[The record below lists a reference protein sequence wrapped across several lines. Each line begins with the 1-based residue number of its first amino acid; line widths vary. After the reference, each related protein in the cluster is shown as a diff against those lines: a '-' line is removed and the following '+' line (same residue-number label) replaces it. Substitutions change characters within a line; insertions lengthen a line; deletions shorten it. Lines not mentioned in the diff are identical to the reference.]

1 MRAVAKFVRIAPRK
15 ARLVANEIRGRSY
28 PEVVSLLRF
37 TNKRAAKVVG
47 EVVNSAAANA
57 EHNSDADTN
66 ELRVKT
72 VRVDEGPTIKRYRPR
87 AMGRA
92 TMIRKRTSH
101 ITVELEP
108 PVGAPVTVDTPEG
121 FRLGVKRKGEKVDF
135 KSNWYSDKDFAELL
149 GEDLK
154 IREHIEKKLSR
165 AGIANITI
173 RKAAE
178 QGEVAVDI
186 HTARPGIVIGK
197 GGSEVDALRGELERL
212 TGKRVQV
219 NVREVSRPELNAA
232 LVAESIAEQLE
243 GRAAFRRTMKRALT
257 SAMRSGAEGARIQ
270 CGGRL
275 GGIEMSRSE
284 TISEG
289 RVPLHTLDADIDYGF
304 REAETQMGQIGVK
317 VWVNHG
323 VHDDELSGGR

>member
-1 MRAVAKFVRIAPRK
+1 M
-15 ARLVANEIRGRSY
+15 GQ
-28 PEVVSLLRF
+28 
-37 TNKRAAKVVG
+37 KV
-47 EVVNSAAANA
+47 
-57 EHNSDADTN
+57 H
-66 ELRVKT
+66 
-72 VRVDEGPTIKRYRPR
+72 
-87 AMGRA
+87 
-92 TMIRKRTSH
+92 
-101 ITVELEP
+101 
-108 PVGAPVTVDTPEG
+108 PEG

-135 KSNWYSDKDFAELL
+135 KSNWYSDRDFADLL

-154 IREHIEKKLSR
+154 IREHIGEKLRR
-165 AGIANITI
+165 AGIAGIDI

-257 SAMRSGAEGARIQ
+257 SAMRSGAEGARIR

-275 GGIEMSRSE
+275 GGIEMSRQE

-304 REAETQMGQIGVK
+304 REAKTQKGKRGGK
-317 VWVNHG
+317 VWINIFPHKPVTQKAAETRMGSGKGSVEGYVAVVKPGRVMFEMSG
-323 VHDDELSGGR
+323 VDEQLARDAMMLAAQKLPIKTRFLVRGGGQQ

>member
-1 MRAVAKFVRIAPRK
+1 M
-15 ARLVANEIRGRSY
+15 GQ
-28 PEVVSLLRF
+28 
-37 TNKRAAKVVG
+37 KV
-47 EVVNSAAANA
+47 
-57 EHNSDADTN
+57 H
-66 ELRVKT
+66 
-72 VRVDEGPTIKRYRPR
+72 
-87 AMGRA
+87 
-92 TMIRKRTSH
+92 
-101 ITVELEP
+101 
-108 PVGAPVTVDTPEG
+108 PEG

-135 KSNWYSDKDFAELL
+135 KSSWYSDRDFAELL

-178 QGEVAVDI
+178 QGEV
-186 HTARPGIVIGK
+186 
-197 GGSEVDALRGELERL
+197 
-212 TGKRVQV
+212 
-219 NVREVSRPELNAA
+219 SRPELNAA

-257 SAMRSGAEGARIQ
+257 STMRSGAEGARIQ

-275 GGIEMSRSE
+275 GGIEMSREE

-304 REAETQMGQIGVK
+304 KEAKTQMGQIGVK
-317 VWVNHG
+317 VWINHG
-323 VHDDELSGGR
+323 VHEDGES

>member
-1 MRAVAKFVRIAPRK
+1 M
-15 ARLVANEIRGRSY
+15 GQ
-28 PEVVSLLRF
+28 
-37 TNKRAAKVVG
+37 KV
-47 EVVNSAAANA
+47 
-57 EHNSDADTN
+57 H
-66 ELRVKT
+66 
-72 VRVDEGPTIKRYRPR
+72 
-87 AMGRA
+87 
-92 TMIRKRTSH
+92 
-101 ITVELEP
+101 
-108 PVGAPVTVDTPEG
+108 PEG

-135 KSNWYSDKDFAELL
+135 KSNWYSDRDFAELL

-178 QGEVAVDI
+178 QGEIAIDI

-197 GGSEVDALRGELERL
+197 GGSEVDKLRADLERL

-219 NVREVSRPELNAA
+219 NVREVSRPELNAS

-243 GRAAFRRTMKRALT
+243 GRASFRRTMKRALT

-275 GGIEMSRSE
+275 GGSEMSRVE
-284 TISEG
+284 TYREG
-289 RVPLHTLDADIDYGF
+289 RVPLHTLRADIEFGLA
-304 REAETQMGQIGVK
+304 EARTKVGIIGVK
-317 VWVNHG
+317 VWMFKGEV
-323 VHDDELSGGR
+323 LQRKARRIQ

>member
-1 MRAVAKFVRIAPRK
+1 M
-15 ARLVANEIRGRSY
+15 GQ
-28 PEVVSLLRF
+28 
-37 TNKRAAKVVG
+37 KV
-47 EVVNSAAANA
+47 
-57 EHNSDADTN
+57 H
-66 ELRVKT
+66 
-72 VRVDEGPTIKRYRPR
+72 
-87 AMGRA
+87 
-92 TMIRKRTSH
+92 
-101 ITVELEP
+101 
-108 PVGAPVTVDTPEG
+108 PEG
-121 FRLGVKRKGEKVDF
+121 FRLGVKRKGERVAH
-135 KSNWYSDKDFAELL
+135 KSNWYSDRDYAELL

-154 IREHIEKKLSR
+154 IS
-165 AGIANITI
+165 
-173 RKAAE
+173 KAAE
-178 QGEVAVDI
+178 QGEIAVDI

-304 REAETQMGQIGVK
+304 REAKTQMGQIGVK
-317 VWVNHG
+317 VWINHG
-323 VHDDELSGGR
+323 VHDDDDLG

>member
-1 MRAVAKFVRIAPRK
+1 M
-15 ARLVANEIRGRSY
+15 GQ
-28 PEVVSLLRF
+28 
-37 TNKRAAKVVG
+37 KV
-47 EVVNSAAANA
+47 
-57 EHNSDADTN
+57 H
-66 ELRVKT
+66 
-72 VRVDEGPTIKRYRPR
+72 
-87 AMGRA
+87 
-92 TMIRKRTSH
+92 
-101 ITVELEP
+101 
-108 PVGAPVTVDTPEG
+108 PEG

-135 KSNWYSDKDFAELL
+135 KSSWYSDRDFADLL

-154 IREHIEKKLSR
+154 IRAHIEKKLSR
-165 AGIANITI
+165 AGIADVQI

-197 GGSEVDALRGELERL
+197 GGSEVDALRSEPER
-212 TGKRVQV
+212 
-219 NVREVSRPELNAA
+219 NAR

-257 SAMRSGAEGARIQ
+257 SAIRSGAQGARIQ
-270 CGGRL
+270 CSGRL

-304 REAETQMGQIGVK
+304 KEAKTQMGQIGVK
-317 VWVNHG
+317 VWINHG
-323 VHDDELSGGR
+323 VHGEQPEAVRR

>member
-1 MRAVAKFVRIAPRK
+1 M
-15 ARLVANEIRGRSY
+15 GQ
-28 PEVVSLLRF
+28 
-37 TNKRAAKVVG
+37 KV
-47 EVVNSAAANA
+47 
-57 EHNSDADTN
+57 H
-66 ELRVKT
+66 
-72 VRVDEGPTIKRYRPR
+72 
-87 AMGRA
+87 
-92 TMIRKRTSH
+92 
-101 ITVELEP
+101 
-108 PVGAPVTVDTPEG
+108 PEG
-121 FRLGVKRKGEKVDF
+121 FRLGVRRKGEKVDF
-135 KSNWYSDKDFAELL
+135 RSNWYSDRDFAELL

-154 IREHIEKKLSR
+154 IREHIDKKLAR

-197 GGSEVDALRGELERL
+197 GGSEVDSLRSELERL
-212 TGKRVQV
+212 TKKKVQV
-219 NVREVSRPELNAA
+219 NVREVSRPELNAK

-257 SAMRSGAEGARIQ
+257 SAMRSG
-270 CGGRL
+270 RL

-284 TISEG
+284 KISEG

-304 REAETQMGQIGVK
+304 KEANTQMGQIGVK

-323 VHDDELSGGR
+323 VHDSADLKGRI

>member
-1 MRAVAKFVRIAPRK
+1 
-15 ARLVANEIRGRSY
+15 
-28 PEVVSLLRF
+28 
-37 TNKRAAKVVG
+37 
-47 EVVNSAAANA
+47 
-57 EHNSDADTN
+57 
-66 ELRVKT
+66 
-72 VRVDEGPTIKRYRPR
+72 
-87 AMGRA
+87 MGQK
-92 TMIRKRTSH
+92 IH
-101 ITVELEP
+101 
-108 PVGAPVTVDTPEG
+108 PEG

-135 KSNWYSDKDFAELL
+135 KSSWYSDRDFAELL

-154 IREHIEKKLSR
+154 IRDHIEKKLSR
-165 AGIANITI
+165 AGIADIQI

-197 GGSEVDALRGELERL
+197 GGSEVDAL
-212 TGKRVQV
+212 
-219 NVREVSRPELNAA
+219 
-232 LVAESIAEQLE
+232 
-243 GRAAFRRTMKRALT
+243 RAAFRRTMKRALT

-304 REAETQMGQIGVK
+304 KEAKTQMGQIGVK
-317 VWVNHG
+317 VWINHG
-323 VHDDELSGGR
+323 VHEDGGS

>member
-1 MRAVAKFVRIAPRK
+1 
-15 ARLVANEIRGRSY
+15 
-28 PEVVSLLRF
+28 
-37 TNKRAAKVVG
+37 
-47 EVVNSAAANA
+47 
-57 EHNSDADTN
+57 
-66 ELRVKT
+66 
-72 VRVDEGPTIKRYRPR
+72 
-87 AMGRA
+87 MGQK
-92 TMIRKRTSH
+92 IH
-101 ITVELEP
+101 
-108 PVGAPVTVDTPEG
+108 PEG
-121 FRLGVKRKGEKVDF
+121 FRLGVRRKGEKVDF
-135 KSNWYSDKDFAELL
+135 KSSWYSDRDFAELL

-165 AGIANITI
+165 AGIADIQI

-178 QGEVAVDI
+178 QGEIAVDI

-197 GGSEVDALRGELERL
+197 GGSEVDALRSDLERL
-212 TGKRVQV
+212 TGKKVQV

-289 RVPLHTLDADIDYGF
+289 RGPLHTLDADIDYGF
-304 REAETQMGQIGVK
+304 KEAKTQMGQIGVK
-317 VWVNHG
+317 VWINHG
-323 VHDDELSGGR
+323 VHDELPEAVRRERDAGTQEAQVQEAPQGQEAWPGQGRNRRAVRRVRAAGVGAGLDHQPPDRGRPYRDDQEDPSRGEGLDQHLPPQAGHQETGRDPHG

>member
-1 MRAVAKFVRIAPRK
+1 M
-15 ARLVANEIRGRSY
+15 GQ
-28 PEVVSLLRF
+28 
-37 TNKRAAKVVG
+37 KV
-47 EVVNSAAANA
+47 
-57 EHNSDADTN
+57 H
-66 ELRVKT
+66 
-72 VRVDEGPTIKRYRPR
+72 
-87 AMGRA
+87 
-92 TMIRKRTSH
+92 
-101 ITVELEP
+101 
-108 PVGAPVTVDTPEG
+108 PEG

-135 KSNWYSDKDFAELL
+135 KSSWYSDRDYAELL

-197 GGSEVDALRGELERL
+197 GGSEVDALRNELERI
-212 TGKRVQV
+212 TKKKVQV
-219 NVREVSRPELNAA
+219 NVREVSRPELNAS

-304 REAETQMGQIGVK
+304 KEAKTQMGQIGVK
-317 VWVNHG
+317 VWINHG
-323 VHDDELSGGR
+323 VHDEDTAGRR

>member
-1 MRAVAKFVRIAPRK
+1 M
-15 ARLVANEIRGRSY
+15 GQ
-28 PEVVSLLRF
+28 
-37 TNKRAAKVVG
+37 KV
-47 EVVNSAAANA
+47 
-57 EHNSDADTN
+57 H
-66 ELRVKT
+66 
-72 VRVDEGPTIKRYRPR
+72 
-87 AMGRA
+87 
-92 TMIRKRTSH
+92 
-101 ITVELEP
+101 
-108 PVGAPVTVDTPEG
+108 PEG

-135 KSNWYSDKDFAELL
+135 KSSWYSDRDYAELL

-154 IREHIEKKLSR
+154 IREHIEKKLTR
-165 AGIANITI
+165 AGIA
-173 RKAAE
+173 
-178 QGEVAVDI
+178 DI

-197 GGSEVDALRGELERL
+197 GGSEVDALRGDLERL
-212 TGKRVQV
+212 TGKKVQV
-219 NVREVSRPELNAA
+219 NVREVSRPELNAR

-304 REAETQMGQIGVK
+304 KEAKTQMGQIGVK
-317 VWVNHG
+317 VWINHG
-323 VHDDELSGGR
+323 VHDEQPEAVRR